1 MLKLSALQNVY
12 YLPQGWGILTAF
24 SITFIDIL
32 NEENPAIRS
41 VGSTDNTLKIIAK
54 DLHRKI
60 VQLLF

>member
-54 DLHRKI
+54 DLHRKT

>member
-12 YLPQGWGILTAF
+12 YLPQGWSILTAF

-54 DLHRKI
+54 DLHRKT